1 MATTNT
7 DGVNSNLFETF
18 GNKLNTVRSNR
29 SLVAANQQLRIQLA
43 FSKAEISRLQNEIV
57 DLQQRIAGLES
68 TNDEERIEMI
78 VRKRLQQ
85 RVQHLKSIAS
95 RTVQYMKKT
104 KADFDHAANR
114 LDHALL
120 CSNFNG
126 DDVYKGEC
134 SQSVVVPSTCETG
147 DEIIGHRVQRPPVLE
162 AVEED
167 IYGEKDENDVISDRG
182 LIKPVS
188 SDGFER
194 SPDGRK
200 SNRNSRRQT
209 FFIKKEPREFE
220 NNIEASFVEVSFP
233 ETNQTVSPFSI
244 QNDEDHS
251 STAVVLTE
259 LITPTVVSARGSL
272 TTFPELE
279 TSTETISSLSPQNHK
294 DPLAVTVMMKP
305 ITPSTISVP
314 KTTTM
319 FPKPET
325 PTTRSRSKLCISKAM
340 HGENTPVKSNQ
351 IEESKV
357 VMHARKKRK
366 ILTGEPKKCKMSLEN
381 NTEITE
387 EINKILATPTSTP
400 STAILSVA
408 NLNESVRYKRAAAVK
423 ISSFKEP
430 NLVTKMRNPNVN

>member
-1 MATTNT
+1 MASTNT
-7 DGVNSNLFETF
+7 DRVNSNLFETF

-57 DLQQRIAGLES
+57 DLQRRIAGLES

-104 KADFDHAANR
+104 KEDFDHAANR

-126 DDVYKGEC
+126 DDVCKGEC
-134 SQSVVVPSTCETG
+134 SQSVVVPSTCETEN
-147 DEIIGHRVQRPPVLE
+147 EITGRRVQRPPVLE

-167 IYGEKDENDVISDRG
+167 IYGEKDGNEDIISSRG
-182 LIKPVS
+182 LIMPVS
-188 SDGFER
+188 NDGFEPT
-194 SPDGRK
+194 PDGHK

-209 FFIKKEPREFE
+209 FFIKKEPHEFE
-220 NNIEASFVEVSFP
+220 NDVEASFVEVSFP
-233 ETNQTVSPFSI
+233 KTNQTISPFLI
-244 QNDEDHS
+244 QNDEDS

-259 LITPTVVSARGSL
+259 HITPTIVPARGSL
-272 TTFPELE
+272 TTFPELK
-279 TSTETISSLSPQNHK
+279 TSTEKISSFSPQNHK
-294 DPLAVTVMMKP
+294 DPLAVTVMMGP
-305 ITPSTISVP
+305 MTPSTISIP
-314 KTTTM
+314 KITTTL
-319 FPKPET
+319 PKPET
-325 PTTRSRSKLCISKAM
+325 PTTHSRSKLCISKAM
-340 HGENTPVKSNQ
+340 HDENTPAKSNQ

-366 ILTGEPKKCKMSLEN
+366 ILTSEP
-381 NTEITE
+381 
-387 EINKILATPTSTP
+387 
-400 STAILSVA
+400 
-408 NLNESVRYKRAAAVK
+408 RYV
-423 ISSFKEP
+423 SC
-430 NLVTKMRNPNVN
+430 LQT

>member
-1 MATTNT
+1 MASTNT
-7 DGVNSNLFETF
+7 DRVNSNLFETF

-57 DLQQRIAGLES
+57 DLQRRIAGLES

-104 KADFDHAANR
+104 KEDFDHAANR

-126 DDVYKGEC
+126 DDVCKGEC
-134 SQSVVVPSTCETG
+134 SQSVVVPSTCETEN
-147 DEIIGHRVQRPPVLE
+147 EITGRRVQRPPVLE

-167 IYGEKDENDVISDRG
+167 IYGEKDGNEDIISSRG
-182 LIKPVS
+182 LIMPVS
-188 SDGFER
+188 NDGFEPT
-194 SPDGRK
+194 PDGHK

-209 FFIKKEPREFE
+209 FFIKKEPHEFE
-220 NNIEASFVEVSFP
+220 NDVEASFVEVSFP
-233 ETNQTVSPFSI
+233 KTNQTISPFLI
-244 QNDEDHS
+244 QNDEDS

-259 LITPTVVSARGSL
+259 HITPTIVPARGSL
-272 TTFPELE
+272 TTFPELK
-279 TSTETISSLSPQNHK
+279 TSTEKISSFSPQNHK
-294 DPLAVTVMMKP
+294 DPLAVTVMMGP
-305 ITPSTISVP
+305 MTPSTISIP
-314 KTTTM
+314 KITTTL
-319 FPKPET
+319 PKPET
-325 PTTRSRSKLCISKAM
+325 PTTHSRSKLCISKAM
-340 HGENTPVKSNQ
+340 HDENTPAKSNQ

-366 ILTGEPKKCKMSLEN
+366 ILTSEPRKCKMSLEN

-387 EINKILATPTSTP
+387 EIKILTTPTSTP
-400 STAILSVA
+400 STSILSVA
-408 NLNESVRYKRAAAVK
+408 NLNESVRYKRAAAAK

>member
-1 MATTNT
+1 MASTNT
-7 DGVNSNLFETF
+7 DRVNSNLFETI

-57 DLQQRIAGLES
+57 DLQRQIAGLES

-104 KADFDHAANR
+104 KEDFDHAANR

-126 DDVYKGEC
+126 DDVCKGEC
-134 SQSVVVPSTCETG
+134 SQSVVVPSTCETEN
-147 DEIIGHRVQRPPVLE
+147 EITGRRVQRPPVLE

-167 IYGEKDENDVISDRG
+167 IYGEKDENEDIISSRG
-182 LIKPVS
+182 LIMPVS
-188 SDGFER
+188 NDGFEPT
-194 SPDGRK
+194 PDGHK

-209 FFIKKEPREFE
+209 FFIKKEPHEFE
-220 NNIEASFVEVSFP
+220 NDVGASFVEVSFP
-233 ETNQTVSPFSI
+233 KTNQAISPFLI
-244 QNDEDHS
+244 QNDEDS

-259 LITPTVVSARGSL
+259 HITPTVVPARGSL
-272 TTFPELE
+272 TTFPKLE
-279 TSTETISSLSPQNHK
+279 TSTEKISSFSPQNHE
-294 DPLAVTVMMKP
+294 DPLAVTVMMGP
-305 ITPSTISVP
+305 MTPSTISIP
-314 KTTTM
+314 KITTIL
-319 FPKPET
+319 PKPET
-325 PTTRSRSKLCISKAM
+325 PTTHSRSKLCISKAM
-340 HGENTPVKSNQ
+340 HDENTAAKSNQ

-366 ILTGEPKKCKMSLEN
+366 ILTSEPRKCKMSLEN

-387 EINKILATPTSTP
+387 EINKILTTPTSTP
-400 STAILSVA
+400 STSILSVA
-408 NLNESVRYKRAAAVK
+408 NLNESVRYKRTAAAK
-423 ISSFKEP
+423 
-430 NLVTKMRNPNVN
+430 